1 MKKLVFLMLATLWA
15 VTSWGGVTP
24 SNGGSYVVACLDAHK
39 FLSTTTYN
47 VNDNANISLQEADKA
62 TTFTFIQE
70 EGQTTWKL
78 KATVDGADKYVAQGT
93 YNWSCVLKD
102 NASDAIAWTI
112 EAVDGGTG
120 HYRFKKGDNA
130 YLAPNTNYD
139 NNCCVFD
146 NKGAND
152 AHNVFVVCASTD
164 AFDAEMA
171 KLELEAAITA
181 VQAYETGTLIGQYD
195 ATKLQTAITA
205 AQTACNAADATV
217 ASLSEA
223 KTALEAAAAAA
234 MNMPDANKYYFI
246 RSAYAGFAQNQNG
259 ATKAMCADG
268 TDLNWKTEAECERGM
283 YWKFIPVDGGG
294 YQMQNIYNGTYAVTN
309 DQGYTMGETPAT
321 VTLNMIGKHEFNLLI
336 SGKQDMHTGGHN
348 NGSGVS
354 GYVVAFNAGL
364 DGGSAWY
371 INEASKQE
379 QNVNYTFNVT
389 GCAEGRVV
397 CGGTE
402 YEAGTHS
409 LPFFSQFT
417 AKPVSGY
424 ACDIVFDMATNTV
437 TARYAEPLTPNLP
450 GDLYIKVGEQTT
462 TITPATS
469 ADDNDHW
476 YIIEQDK
483 GKDDNERGIWTPIYN
498 NGTQLKRAAR
508 TVTVDGATVEGNRKF
523 LVRFFSAGYSNAY
536 YMQTGMNGQFISA
549 AKETPDNNADVTVTG
564 PFDKR
569 MFLFYPISETQLF
582 GWSLTSDGTSF
593 TKTVDNQGA
602 GEANAADGN
611 RLVFWAAGELKSAGD
626 KANNVWRIKPV
637 ELQTRVSYTLAKDYG
652 TLILPFDWTAPEGW
666 TVYSCNGKEG
676 NTLSLEEVTA
686 PAANTPYIIGGTNHD
701 AQTFQG
707 TVVTTTDALTA
718 GYLTGVYAQTP
729 APDNSFVLQEQQ
741 GVLGFY
747 QVQDT
752 KPTVGANR
760 CYLTLPADAAGVKAL
775 FFGTATGI
783 EEVNGQQTTDNATV
797 YDLAGRRVSKPQH
810 GIYIINGKKVIR

>member
-1 MKKLVFLMLATLWA
+1 MYCVNADMFVGIPTSTTGNILAVDAADAATL
-15 VTSWGGVTP
+15 T
-24 SNGGSYVVACLDAHK
+24 
-39 FLSTTTYN
+39 F
-47 VNDNANISLQEADKA
+47 EADGEKWKIKTTNGYLHHGSNNWACDQNA
-62 TTFTFIQE
+62 T
-70 EGQTTWKL
+70 EGI
-78 KATVDGADKYVAQGT
+78 
-93 YNWSCVLKD
+93 S
-102 NASDAIAWTI
+102 WTI
-112 EAVDGGTG
+112 EETAEGSGL
-120 HYRFKKGDNA
+120 YRFKRDYANTDANRSGWE
-130 YLAPNTNYD
+130 YLAPNYN
-139 NNCCVFD
+139 F
-146 NKGAND
+146 
-152 AHNVFVVCASTD
+152 
-164 AFDAEMA
+164 
-171 KLELEAAITA
+171 LEA
-181 VQAYETGTLIGQYD
+181 GQTDKNIYTD
-195 ATKLQTAITA
+195 KPNNNNEGRYTVFGLYASVLDCYKEQLQTAINAVDNGSGVGQYSAATA
-205 AQTACNAADATV
+205 IATAQAAHDATDATV
-217 ASLSEA
+217 ESLKAA
-223 KTALEAAAAAA
+223 KTALNEAIAALTP
-234 MNMPDANKYYFI
+234 NMPDANKYYFI

-309 DQGYTMGETPAT
+309 NQGYTMGETPAT

-354 GYVVAFNAGL
+354 GYVVAYNAGL

-569 MFLFYPISETQLF
+569 MFLFYPISGTQLF

-747 QVQDT
+747 QVQET

-783 EEVNGQQTTDNATV
+783 EEVNGQQTTVNATV